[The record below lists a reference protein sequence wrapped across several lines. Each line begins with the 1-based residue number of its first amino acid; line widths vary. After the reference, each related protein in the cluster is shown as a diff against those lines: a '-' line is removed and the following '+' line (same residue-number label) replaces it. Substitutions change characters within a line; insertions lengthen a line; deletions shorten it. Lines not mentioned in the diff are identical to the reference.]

1 MAIEVFLGVDVGTS
15 STKAVAVDESGR
27 VVRLAQRQHR
37 VDWLRPGYAEMSP
50 GLWWREF
57 VAVTQ
62 ELLEPGD
69 LHVSAVGVDGMGP
82 CVVIAD
88 SNGEALRPAILY
100 GIDTRAEAE
109 IVELNER
116 YSELEI
122 RCRGGSALS
131 SQAVGPK
138 LLWLSMHEPEL
149 FGKARRLLM
158 PSSYLVQCLTGEY
171 VLDHHSASQATPLY
185 DVPSLSW
192 YGPWWDDLCARIE
205 PPRLVWPQDR
215 VGIVTASAA
224 CESGLPVGTPVVA
237 GTIDAWSEA
246 VSVDAQNVGDLMLMY
261 GSTMFLIHTLSEAIP
276 SPTLWTTVG
285 AFQGTFSL
293 AGGMATAG
301 ALMSWLGDCM
311 GESDPGRLL
320 AEAAK
325 SGPGASGLL
334 MLPYLAGER
343 TPIFDPHARG
353 VVVGLTLSHTRG
365 DLYRAALEA
374 VAFGVRHNLDAIAAA
389 GAAVRRAVAVG
400 GGTTGRLWTQ
410 IVSDVTGLEQ
420 ELRDTSVGGSY
431 GSAFLAARAVG
442 SFSIAD
448 WNPLTAIVRPNPD
461 ERDRYDERYELY
473 CRLYPATAEF
483 AHALAKEQLHLTTPE
498 KAVLAQ

>member
-1 MAIEVFLGVDVGTS
+1 MVTEVFLGVDVGTS

-27 VVRLAQRQHR
+27 VVRLVQRQHR

-50 GLWWREF
+50 DLWWREF
-57 VAVTQ
+57 VAASR

-69 LHVSAVGVDGMGP
+69 LHVNAVGVDGMGP

-88 SNGEALRPAILY
+88 GNGEALRPAILY

-109 IVELNER
+109 IAELNER

-122 RCRGGSALS
+122 RRRGGSALS

-138 LLWLSMHEPEL
+138 LLWLSTHEPEL
-149 FGKARRLLM
+149 FASARRLLM

-185 DVPSLSW
+185 NVPSLSW

-205 PPRLVWPQDR
+205 RPRLVWPEDR
-215 VGIVTASAA
+215 VGLVTALAA
-224 CESGLPVGTPVVA
+224 RESGLGVGTPVIA

-246 VSVDAQNVGDLMLMY
+246 VSVDAHNVGDLMLMY
-261 GSTMFLIHTLSEAIP
+261 GSTMFLIHTLAEAIP
-276 SPTLWTTVG
+276 APTLWTTVG
-285 AFQGTFSL
+285 AFPGTFSL

-301 ALMSWLGDCM
+301 ALTTWLGECM
-311 GESDPGRLL
+311 GEDDRARLL
-320 AEAAK
+320 IEAAE
-325 SGPGASGLL
+325 SGPGARGLL

-374 VAFGVRHNLDAIAAA
+374 VAFGVRHNLDAIGAA
-389 GAAVRRAVAVG
+389 GGAIRRTVAVG
-400 GGTTGRLWTQ
+400 GGTAGRLWTQ

-420 ELRDTSVGGSY
+420 ELRETSVGGSY
-431 GSAFLAARAVG
+431 GSAFLAAHAVG

-448 WNPLTAIVRPNPD
+448 WNPPSTIVTPDPD

-473 CRLYPATAEF
+473 RRLYPATAEF
-483 AHALAKEQLHLTTPE
+483 AHALAKEQRQLTTPE
-498 KAVLAQ
+498 EAVLAQ